1 MKEMTMFIITEEVT
15 LNGKFLQTLLN
26 KMAQLFFYASMSK
39 EEDDDQMLS
48 EVTELLIQT
57 YLLIHQSIS

>member
-15 LNGKFLQTLLN
+15 LNGKVLQTLLN
-26 KMAQLFFYASMSK
+26 KMAQLFFYTSTSK
-39 EEDDDQMLS
+39 VEDDDQMLS